1 MRKGIVLKLF
11 ALTTALCM
19 LILATIFIGQ
29 TIFFKQYYANRKV
42 EDIKVNLNSF
52 EKNYLNYAGSADG
65 IQKLEQDFLREN
77 NTWITTLDQN
87 GNLKHADD
95 FYVEIT
101 LERLAEKQF
110 GQKTITI
117 PLYNLM
123 NIDEIESRIL
133 PSLVGKKVYFS
144 GLLRNDSFITSYLQ
158 SAEGSLSW
166 ANKPLSKKLA
176 ERELKA
182 SEEKPKVA
190 QDLIGEEK
198 PKVAQDLIGE
208 EREKVAGN
216 LSDLEKKRVAQN
228 SDFNIN
234 GTITKVQ
241 PSDGTVPVNPIYKN
255 NLFLDNIKEFQADL
269 LLKESN
275 QIKYATQIMDYEKN
289 DIKYKLLIKPK
300 KEKDGS
306 VTYIYAM
313 ASLQPVDEAVQ
324 MVQDY
329 YIYIVAFVVIL
340 IFLASF
346 YYSKQIAKPL
356 LKINDTTK
364 KIAHLDFT
372 EKIPITSKDEI
383 GDLSQNINTLSNKL
397 HSHIGQLEQDI
408 EKERKLEN
416 TRKEFIA
423 GVSHELKTPLSIMKS
438 CISILK
444 DGVAEHKKDY
454 YFQAMEKEVDKMD
467 ILILDMLELA
477 KFESGTYNM
486 KMDSFYI
493 DGVIEEI
500 CEQLSSEIEKK
511 ELSVHK
517 HICPAEV
524 VGNQNRIEQVIVN
537 FITNAIRYTPEK
549 EDIII
554 SVIDEKNRIEVCIE
568 NKGSHI
574 EEEQLDKIWDR
585 FYRVDASRKRS
596 QGGTGLGLAISK
608 NILEL
613 HNAEYG
619 VKNTED
625 GVLFYFYLPKKA

>member
-11 ALTTALCM
+11 TLTTALCM

-52 EKNYLNYAGSADG
+52 EQNYLNNAGNAEG

-95 FYVEIT
+95 FYFEVTID
-101 LERLAEKQF
+101 RRQQKSF
-110 GQKTITI
+110 GHQIFKI
-117 PLYNLM
+117 PLYNLV
-123 NIDEIESRIL
+123 NIEEIDNKSSEQFLGQEI
-133 PSLVGKKVYFS
+133 YFS
-144 GLLRNDSFITSYLQ
+144 GMKKEDSFIPFTF
-158 SAEGSLSW
+158 SLSKQTLSGW
-166 ANKPLSKKLA
+166 NKPLEKAFKEKMSKLDQEKK
-176 ERELKA
+176 KA
-182 SEEKPKVA
+182 AGEQVGKEKKPVVQEQVA
-190 QDLIGEEK
+190 QEPAAQEPDAIIG
-198 PKVAQDLIGE
+198 G
-208 EREKVAGN
+208 
-216 LSDLEKKRVAQN
+216 RV
-228 SDFNIN
+228 
-234 GTITKVQ
+234 TKVQ
-241 PSDGTVPVNPIYKN
+241 FPDVKGPVNPIYKN
-255 NLFLDNIKEFQADL
+255 TLFLDSIKEFQTDVV
-269 LLKESN
+269 LKEGNPIEYST
-275 QIKYATQIMDYEKN
+275 KTMDYEKN
-289 DIKYKLLIKPK
+289 DIKYKLLMKPI

-306 VTYIYAM
+306 ITYIYAM

-329 YIYIVAFVVIL
+329 YIYIIAFVVVL

-372 EKIPITSKDEI
+372 EQIPITSKDEI
-383 GDLSQNINTLSNKL
+383 GDLSKNINVLSNKL

-416 TRKEFIA
+416 TRKEFIS

-444 DGVAEHKKDY
+444 DGVAEHKKEY
-454 YFQAMEKEVDKMD
+454 YFQAMEREVDKMD
-467 ILILDMLELA
+467 TLILDMLELA
-477 KFESGTYNM
+477 KFESGTYKM

-493 DGVIEEI
+493 DTVIEDI
-500 CEQLSSEIEKK
+500 CEHLSVKIEKK
-511 ELSVHK
+511 ELRVHK
-517 HICPAEV
+517 NIGPFEV
-524 VGNQNRIEQVIVN
+524 IANQGRIEQVIVN
-537 FITNAIRYTPEK
+537 FITNAIRYTPNK

-554 SVIDEKNRIEVCIE
+554 STIDEKDRIKVCIE
-568 NKGSHI
+568 NKGTHI

-585 FYRVDASRKRS
+585 FYRVDAARQRS

-613 HNAEYG
+613 HGVEYG

-625 GVLFYFYLPKKA
+625 GVLFYFYLLKKA

>member
-11 ALTTALCM
+11 ILTTALCM

-42 EDIKVNLNSF
+42 EDIKLNLNSF
-52 EKNYLNYAGSADG
+52 EKNYLNYAGSVEG

-95 FYVEIT
+95 FYFEVTID
-101 LERLAEKQF
+101 RKQQKSF
-110 GQKTITI
+110 GQQTFKI
-117 PLYNLM
+117 PLYNLV
-123 NIDEIESRIL
+123 NIEEIDNKSSNPFLGQEI
-133 PSLVGKKVYFS
+133 YFS
-144 GLLRNDSFITSYLQ
+144 GVKKDDSYIPFYFALGKQNLS
-158 SAEGSLSW
+158 GS
-166 ANKPLSKKLA
+166 NKPLEKAFQEKRKLN
-176 ERELKA
+176 E
-182 SEEKPKVA
+182 
-190 QDLIGEEK
+190 
-198 PKVAQDLIGE
+198 
-208 EREKVAGN
+208 
-216 LSDLEKKRVAQN
+216 EKKRAAGEQLAKEKKPAVQEESAQELDAYI
-228 SDFNIN
+228 S
-234 GTITKVQ
+234 GRVTKVQ
-241 PSDGTVPVNPIYKN
+241 LPDVTGPINPIYKN
-255 NLFLDNIKEFQADL
+255 SIFLDNIKEFQTDL
-269 LLKESN
+269 LLKESKHI
-275 QIKYATQIMDYEKN
+275 QYAIQTMDYEKN
-289 DIKYKLLIKPK
+289 DIKYKLLIKPT

-329 YIYIVAFVVIL
+329 YIYIIAFVVVL

-383 GDLSQNINTLSNKL
+383 GDLSKNINVLSNKL

-408 EKERKLEN
+408 EKERKLEK
-416 TRKEFIA
+416 TRKEFIS

-444 DGVAEHKKDY
+444 DGVAEHKKEY
-454 YFQAMEKEVDKMD
+454 YFQAMEREVDKMD
-467 ILILDMLELA
+467 TLILDMLELA
-477 KFESGTYNM
+477 KFESGTYKM
-486 KMDSFYI
+486 KKDPFYI
-493 DGVIEEI
+493 DTLMEDI
-500 CEQLSSEIEKK
+500 CEHLSVEIEKK
-511 ELSVHK
+511 ELHVHK
-517 HICPAEV
+517 NIGPFEV
-524 VGNQNRIEQVIVN
+524 VANQSRIEQVIVN
-537 FITNAIRYTPEK
+537 FITNAIRYTPNK

-554 SVIDEKNRIEVCIE
+554 STIDEKDRIKVCIE
-568 NKGSHI
+568 NKGTHI

-585 FYRVDASRKRS
+585 FYRVDAARQRS

-613 HNAEYG
+613 HDAEYG

-625 GVLFYFYLPKKA
+625 GVLFYFYLLKKA

>member
-52 EKNYLNYAGSADG
+52 EKNYLNYAGSAEG
-65 IQKLEQDFLREN
+65 VQKLEQDFLREN

-95 FYVEIT
+95 FYFEVTID
-101 LERLAEKQF
+101 RRQQKSF
-110 GQKTITI
+110 GQQIFKI
-117 PLYNLM
+117 PLYNLV
-123 NIDEIESRIL
+123 NIEEIDNKLSDPFLGQEI
-133 PSLVGKKVYFS
+133 YFS
-144 GLLRNDSFITSYLQ
+144 GVKKGDSFIPFSFALGKQ
-158 SAEGSLSW
+158 NLNGS
-166 ANKPLSKKLA
+166 NKPLEKAFQEKMKLD
-176 ERELKA
+176 E
-182 SEEKPKVA
+182 
-190 QDLIGEEK
+190 
-198 PKVAQDLIGE
+198 
-208 EREKVAGN
+208 
-216 LSDLEKKRVAQN
+216 EKKRADQEQLVKEKKPAVQEESAQEL
-228 SDFNIN
+228 DTYIR
-234 GTITKVQ
+234 GRVTKVQ
-241 PSDGTVPVNPIYKN
+241 FPDVKGLVNPIYKN
-255 NLFLDNIKEFQADL
+255 SLFLDSIKEFQRDVL
-269 LLKESN
+269 LNESN
-275 QIKYATQIMDYEKN
+275 QIEYSIKTMDYEKN
-289 DIKYKLLIKPK
+289 DIKYKLLMKPIT
-300 KEKDGS
+300 ERDGS

-329 YIYIVAFVVIL
+329 YIYIIAFVVVL

-372 EKIPITSKDEI
+372 EQIPITSKDEI
-383 GDLSQNINTLSNKL
+383 GDLSKNINVLSNKL

-416 TRKEFIA
+416 TRKEFIS

-444 DGVAEHKKDY
+444 DGVAEHKKEY
-454 YFQAMEKEVDKMD
+454 YFQAMEREVDKMD
-467 ILILDMLELA
+467 TLILDMLELA
-477 KFESGTYNM
+477 KFESGTYKM
-486 KMDSFYI
+486 KKDVFYI
-493 DGVIEEI
+493 DTVIEDI
-500 CEQLSSEIEKK
+500 CEHLSVDIEKK
-511 ELSVHK
+511 ELHVHK
-517 HICPAEV
+517 NICSFEV
-524 VGNQNRIEQVIVN
+524 VANQSRIEQVIVN
-537 FITNAIRYTPEK
+537 FITNAIRYTPNK

-554 SVIDEKNRIEVCIE
+554 STIDEKDRIKVCIE
-568 NKGSHI
+568 NKGTHI

-585 FYRVDASRKRS
+585 FYRVDVARQRS

-613 HNAEYG
+613 HDAEYG
-619 VKNTED
+619 AENTED

>member
-11 ALTTALCM
+11 TLTTALCM

-52 EKNYLNYAGSADG
+52 EKNYLNYAGSAEG

-77 NTWITTLDQN
+77 NTWITTLDQY
-87 GNLKHADD
+87 GNLKHANDYYFEVTID
-95 FYVEIT
+95 
-101 LERLAEKQF
+101 RKNQKSF
-110 GQKTITI
+110 GQQTFIM
-117 PLYNLM
+117 PLYYLI
-123 NIDEIESRIL
+123 NIEEIESKTSREVLEQEINFAG
-133 PSLVGKKVYFS
+133 VKKE
-144 GLLRNDSFITSYLQ
+144 DSFIPFFFELGKGNLS
-158 SAEGSLSW
+158 GS
-166 ANKPLSKKLA
+166 NKPLEKIFKEKMITA
-176 ERELKA
+176 A
-182 SEEKPKVA
+182 EEKKKPA
-190 QDLIGEEK
+190 QEPLVK
-198 PKVAQDLIGE
+198 
-208 EREKVAGN
+208 
-216 LSDLEKKRVAQN
+216 EKKQVVQEQAAQESDPYIRGRV
-228 SDFNIN
+228 
-234 GTITKVQ
+234 TKVQ
-241 PSDGTVPVNPIYKN
+241 LPDVKGPVNPIYKN
-255 NLFLDNIKEFQADL
+255 SLFLDSIKEFQTDL
-269 LLKESN
+269 LQKESN
-275 QIKYATQIMDYEKN
+275 KIQYSTQIMDYEKN
-289 DIKYKLLIKPK
+289 DIKYKLLIKPI

-306 VTYIYAM
+306 VAYIYAM

-329 YIYIVAFVVIL
+329 YIYIIAFVVVL

-383 GDLSQNINTLSNKL
+383 GDLSKNINTLSNKL

-444 DGVAEHKKDY
+444 DGVAEHKKEY

-554 SVIDEKNRIEVCIE
+554 SIIDEKNRIEVCIE

-585 FYRVDASRKRS
+585 FYRVDAARKRS

>member
-11 ALTTALCM
+11 TLTTALCM

-42 EDIKVNLNSF
+42 ENIKVNLDSF
-52 EKNYLNYAGSADG
+52 ENNYLNDAGSAEG

-77 NTWITTLDQN
+77 NTWITTLDQY

-95 FYVEIT
+95 FYFEIT
-101 LERLAEKQF
+101 LEKREEKQI
-110 GQKTITI
+110 GQKTIKI
-117 PLYNLM
+117 PLYYLM
-123 NIDEIESRIL
+123 NIDEMESGTL
-133 PSLVGKKVYFS
+133 SSFVGQPVYFY
-144 GLLRNDSFITSYLQ
+144 GLKRGDSFITHYLQ
-158 SAEGSLSW
+158 LAKMNLSW
-166 ANKPLSKKLA
+166 TNKPLSKKLG
-176 ERELKA
+176 EKELRV

-190 QDLIGEEK
+190 GSLSDEEK
-198 PKVAQDLIGE
+198 KWA
-208 EREKVAGN
+208 
-216 LSDLEKKRVAQN
+216 AQN
-228 SDFNIN
+228 SDFNMH
-234 GTITKVQ
+234 GTITKAQV
-241 PSDGTVPVNPIYKN
+241 PDVKGPVNPIYKN
-255 NLFLDNIKEFQADL
+255 NLFLDNIKEFQTDL

-275 QIKYATQIMDYEKN
+275 KIQYATQTMDYEKN
-289 DIKYKLLIKPK
+289 DIKYKLLIKPIK
-300 KEKDGS
+300 DKDGS

-329 YIYIVAFVVIL
+329 YIYIIAFVVVL

-356 LKINDTTK
+356 LKINGTTK

-416 TRKEFIA
+416 TRKEFIS

-444 DGVAEHKKDY
+444 DGVAEHKKEY
-454 YFQAMEKEVDKMD
+454 YFQAMEREVDKMD
-467 ILILDMLELA
+467 TLILDMLELA
-477 KFESGTYNM
+477 KFESGTYKM
-486 KMDSFYI
+486 KKDSFYI
-493 DGVIEEI
+493 DTVIEDI
-500 CEQLSSEIEKK
+500 CEQLSVEIEKK
-511 ELSVHK
+511 ELHVHK
-517 HICPAEV
+517 NICSVEV
-524 VGNQNRIEQVIVN
+524 IANQNRIEQVIVN
-537 FITNAIRYTPEK
+537 FITNAIRYTPDK

-554 SVIDEKNRIEVCIE
+554 STIDETNHIKVCIE
-568 NKGSHI
+568 NKGAHI

-585 FYRVDASRKRS
+585 FYRVDAARQRS

-613 HNAEYG
+613 HDAEYG
-619 VKNTED
+619 AKNTED

>member
-11 ALTTALCM
+11 TLTTALCM

-52 EKNYLNYAGSADG
+52 EKSYLNYAGNTEE
-65 IQKLEQDFLREN
+65 IKRLEQDFLREN

-95 FYVEIT
+95 FYFEVAID
-101 LERLAEKQF
+101 RRQQKSF
-110 GQKTITI
+110 GQQIFKI
-117 PLYNLM
+117 PLYNLI
-123 NIDEIESRIL
+123 NIEEIDNKSSNAFLGQEI
-133 PSLVGKKVYFS
+133 YFS
-144 GLLRNDSFITSYLQ
+144 GVKKDDSYIPFSFALGKQ
-158 SAEGSLSW
+158 NLSGS
-166 ANKPLSKKLA
+166 NKPLEKAFQEKMKLN
-176 ERELKA
+176 E
-182 SEEKPKVA
+182 
-190 QDLIGEEK
+190 
-198 PKVAQDLIGE
+198 
-208 EREKVAGN
+208 
-216 LSDLEKKRVAQN
+216 EKKRAAGEQLAKEKKPAVQEEPAQELDAYISGRVTN
-228 SDFNIN
+228 
-234 GTITKVQ
+234 VQ
-241 PSDGTVPVNPIYKN
+241 LPDVTGPINPIYKN
-255 NLFLDNIKEFQADL
+255 SIFLDNIKEFQTNL
-269 LLKESN
+269 LLKESKHI
-275 QIKYATQIMDYEKN
+275 QYAIQTMDYEKN
-289 DIKYKLLIKPK
+289 DIKYKLLIKPI

-329 YIYIVAFVVIL
+329 YIYIIAFVVVL

-372 EKIPITSKDEI
+372 EQIPITSKDEI
-383 GDLSQNINTLSNKL
+383 GDLSKNINVLSNKL

-416 TRKEFIA
+416 TRKEFIS

-444 DGVAEHKKDY
+444 DGVAEHKKEY
-454 YFQAMEKEVDKMD
+454 YFQAMEREVDKMD
-467 ILILDMLELA
+467 TLILDMLELA
-477 KFESGTYNM
+477 KFESGTYKM

-493 DGVIEEI
+493 DTVIEDI
-500 CEQLSSEIEKK
+500 CEHLSVDIEKK
-511 ELSVHK
+511 ELHVHK
-517 HICPAEV
+517 NICSFEV
-524 VGNQNRIEQVIVN
+524 VANQSRIEQVIVN
-537 FITNAIRYTPEK
+537 FITNAIRYTPNK

-554 SVIDEKNRIEVCIE
+554 STIDEKDRIKVCIE
-568 NKGSHI
+568 NKGTHI

-585 FYRVDASRKRS
+585 FYRVDAARQRS

-613 HNAEYG
+613 HDAEYG
-619 VKNTED
+619 AENTED

>member
-52 EKNYLNYAGSADG
+52 EKNYLNYAGSAEG

-95 FYVEIT
+95 FYFEVTID
-101 LERLAEKQF
+101 RRQQKSF
-110 GQKTITI
+110 GQQIFKI
-117 PLYNLM
+117 PLYNFI
-123 NIDEIESRIL
+123 NIEEIDNKSSEHFLGQEI
-133 PSLVGKKVYFS
+133 YFS
-144 GLLRNDSFITSYLQ
+144 GVKKEDSFIPFSFSLGKQ
-158 SAEGSLSW
+158 NLSGS
-166 ANKPLSKKLA
+166 NKPLEKAFKEKMKLD
-176 ERELKA
+176 
-182 SEEKPKVA
+182 EEKRRAAGEQLAKEKKPAVQEEVA
-190 QDLIGEEK
+190 QELGVYISG
-198 PKVAQDLIGE
+198 
-208 EREKVAGN
+208 
-216 LSDLEKKRVAQN
+216 RV
-228 SDFNIN
+228 
-234 GTITKVQ
+234 TKIQLPDVK
-241 PSDGTVPVNPIYKN
+241 GPVNPIYKN
-255 NLFLDNIKEFQADL
+255 GIFLDSIKEFQTDL
-269 LLKESN
+269 LLKEN
-275 QIKYATQIMDYEKN
+275 KHIQYTTQAMDDEKN
-289 DIKYKLLIKPK
+289 DIKYKLLIKPV

-329 YIYIVAFVVIL
+329 YIYIIAFVLVL

-372 EKIPITSKDEI
+372 EQIPITSKDEI
-383 GDLSQNINTLSNKL
+383 GDLSKNINVLSNKL

-416 TRKEFIA
+416 TRKEFIS

-444 DGVAEHKKDY
+444 DGVAEHKKEY
-454 YFQAMEKEVDKMD
+454 YFQAMEREVDKMD
-467 ILILDMLELA
+467 TLILDMLELA
-477 KFESGTYNM
+477 KFESGTYKM
-486 KMDSFYI
+486 KKDVFYI
-493 DGVIEEI
+493 DTVIEDI
-500 CEQLSSEIEKK
+500 CEHLSVDIEKK
-511 ELSVHK
+511 ELHVHK
-517 HICPAEV
+517 NICSFEV
-524 VGNQNRIEQVIVN
+524 VANQSRIEQVIVN
-537 FITNAIRYTPEK
+537 FITNAIRYTPNK

-554 SVIDEKNRIEVCIE
+554 STIDEKDRIKVCIE
-568 NKGSHI
+568 NKGTHI

-585 FYRVDASRKRS
+585 FYRVDVARQRS

-613 HNAEYG
+613 HDAEYG
-619 VKNTED
+619 AENTKD

>member
-52 EKNYLNYAGSADG
+52 EKNYLNYAGSAEG

-95 FYVEIT
+95 FYFEVTID
-101 LERLAEKQF
+101 RRQQKSF
-110 GQKTITI
+110 GQQIFKI
-117 PLYNLM
+117 PLYNLV
-123 NIDEIESRIL
+123 NIEEIDNKLSDPFLGQEI
-133 PSLVGKKVYFS
+133 YFS
-144 GLLRNDSFITSYLQ
+144 GVKKGDSFIPFSFALGKQ
-158 SAEGSLSW
+158 NLNGS
-166 ANKPLSKKLA
+166 NKPLEKAFQEKMKLD
-176 ERELKA
+176 E
-182 SEEKPKVA
+182 
-190 QDLIGEEK
+190 
-198 PKVAQDLIGE
+198 
-208 EREKVAGN
+208 
-216 LSDLEKKRVAQN
+216 EKKRADQEQLVKEKKPAVQEESAQEL
-228 SDFNIN
+228 DTYIR
-234 GTITKVQ
+234 GRVTKVQ
-241 PSDGTVPVNPIYKN
+241 FPDVKGLVNPIYKN
-255 NLFLDNIKEFQADL
+255 SLFLDSIKEFQRDVL
-269 LLKESN
+269 LNESN
-275 QIKYATQIMDYEKN
+275 QIEYSIKTMDYEKN
-289 DIKYKLLIKPK
+289 DIKYKLLMKPIT
-300 KEKDGS
+300 ERDGS

-329 YIYIVAFVVIL
+329 YIYIIAFVVVL

-356 LKINDTTK
+356 LKINGTTK

-372 EKIPITSKDEI
+372 EQIPITSKDEI
-383 GDLSQNINTLSNKL
+383 GDLSKNINVLSNKL

-416 TRKEFIA
+416 TRKEFIS

-444 DGVAEHKKDY
+444 DGVAEHKKEY
-454 YFQAMEKEVDKMD
+454 YFQAMEREVDKMD
-467 ILILDMLELA
+467 TLILDMLELA
-477 KFESGTYNM
+477 KFESGTYKM
-486 KMDSFYI
+486 KKDVFYI
-493 DGVIEEI
+493 DTVIEDI
-500 CEQLSSEIEKK
+500 CEHLSVDVEKK
-511 ELSVHK
+511 ELHVHK
-517 HICPAEV
+517 NICSFEV
-524 VGNQNRIEQVIVN
+524 VANQSRIEQVIVN
-537 FITNAIRYTPEK
+537 FITNAIRYTPNK

-554 SVIDEKNRIEVCIE
+554 STIDEKDRIKVCIE
-568 NKGSHI
+568 NKGTHI

-585 FYRVDASRKRS
+585 FYRVDAARHRS

-613 HNAEYG
+613 HDAEYG
-619 VKNTED
+619 AENTED

>member
-11 ALTTALCM
+11 TLTTALCM

-42 EDIKVNLNSF
+42 ENIKVNLDSF
-52 EKNYLNYAGSADG
+52 EKNYLNDAGSADG

-77 NTWITTLDQN
+77 NTWITTLDQY

-95 FYVEIT
+95 FYFEIA
-101 LERLAEKQF
+101 LEKREEKQI
-110 GQKTITI
+110 GQKTIKI
-117 PLYNLM
+117 PLYYLM
-123 NIDEIESRIL
+123 NIDEMESGTL
-133 PSLVGKKVYFS
+133 PSFVGQPVYFY
-144 GLLRNDSFITSYLQ
+144 GLKRGDSFITHYLQ
-158 SAEGSLSW
+158 LAKMNLSW
-166 ANKPLSKKLA
+166 TNKPLSKKLG
-176 ERELKA
+176 EKELRV

-190 QDLIGEEK
+190 GSLSDEEK
-198 PKVAQDLIGE
+198 KWAVL
-208 EREKVAGN
+208 
-216 LSDLEKKRVAQN
+216 N
-228 SDFNIN
+228 SDFNMH

-241 PSDGTVPVNPIYKN
+241 LPDVKGPVNPIYKN
-255 NLFLDNIKEFQADL
+255 NLFLDNIKEFQTDL

-275 QIKYATQIMDYEKN
+275 KIQYATQTMDYEKN
-289 DIKYKLLIKPK
+289 DIKYKLLIKPIK
-300 KEKDGS
+300 DKDGS

-329 YIYIVAFVVIL
+329 YIYIIAFVVVL

-356 LKINDTTK
+356 LVINDTTK

-372 EKIPITSKDEI
+372 KKIPITSKDEI

-416 TRKEFIA
+416 TRKEFIS

-444 DGVAEHKKDY
+444 DGVAEHKKEY
-454 YFQAMEKEVDKMD
+454 YFQAMEREVDKMD
-467 ILILDMLELA
+467 TLILDMLELA
-477 KFESGTYNM
+477 KFESGTYKM
-486 KMDSFYI
+486 KKDSFYI
-493 DGVIEEI
+493 DTVIEDI
-500 CEQLSSEIEKK
+500 CEQLSVEIEKK
-511 ELSVHK
+511 ELHVHK
-517 HICPAEV
+517 NICSVEV
-524 VGNQNRIEQVIVN
+524 IANQSRIEQVIVN
-537 FITNAIRYTPEK
+537 FITNAIRYTPNK

-554 SVIDEKNRIEVCIE
+554 STIDEKDRIKVCIE
-568 NKGSHI
+568 NKGARI

-585 FYRVDASRKRS
+585 FYRVDAARQRS

-613 HNAEYG
+613 HDAEYG
-619 VKNTED
+619 AKNTED

>member
-11 ALTTALCM
+11 TLTTALCM

-52 EKNYLNYAGSADG
+52 EKNYLNYAGSAEG
-65 IQKLEQDFLREN
+65 IQKLEQDFFREN

-95 FYVEIT
+95 FYFEVTID
-101 LERLAEKQF
+101 RRQQKSF
-110 GQKTITI
+110 GQQIFKI
-117 PLYNLM
+117 PLYNLI
-123 NIDEIESRIL
+123 NIEEIDNKSSNAFLGQEI
-133 PSLVGKKVYFS
+133 YFS
-144 GLLRNDSFITSYLQ
+144 GVKKDDSYIPFSFALGKQ
-158 SAEGSLSW
+158 NLSGS
-166 ANKPLSKKLA
+166 NKPLEKAFQEKMKLN
-176 ERELKA
+176 E
-182 SEEKPKVA
+182 EEKRA
-190 QDLIGEEK
+190 AGEQLAK
-198 PKVAQDLIGE
+198 
-208 EREKVAGN
+208 
-216 LSDLEKKRVAQN
+216 EKKPAVQEESAQELDAYISGRV
-228 SDFNIN
+228 
-234 GTITKVQ
+234 TKVQ
-241 PSDGTVPVNPIYKN
+241 LPDVTGPINPIYKN
-255 NLFLDNIKEFQADL
+255 SIFLDNIKEFQTNL
-269 LLKESN
+269 LLKESKHI
-275 QIKYATQIMDYEKN
+275 QYAIQTMDYEKN
-289 DIKYKLLIKPK
+289 DIKYKLLIKPT

-329 YIYIVAFVVIL
+329 YIYIIAFVVVL

-372 EKIPITSKDEI
+372 EQIPITSKDEI
-383 GDLSQNINTLSNKL
+383 GDLSKNINVLSNKL

-416 TRKEFIA
+416 TRKEFIS

-444 DGVAEHKKDY
+444 DGVAEHKKEY
-454 YFQAMEKEVDKMD
+454 YFQAMEREVDKMD
-467 ILILDMLELA
+467 TLILDMLELA
-477 KFESGTYNM
+477 KFESGTYKM
-486 KMDSFYI
+486 KKDAFYI
-493 DGVIEEI
+493 DAVIEDI
-500 CEQLSSEIEKK
+500 CEHLSVDIEKK
-511 ELSVHK
+511 ELHVHK
-517 HICPAEV
+517 NICSFEV
-524 VGNQNRIEQVIVN
+524 VANQSRIEQVIVN
-537 FITNAIRYTPEK
+537 FITNAIRYTPNK
-549 EDIII
+549 EDIVI
-554 SVIDEKNRIEVCIE
+554 STIDEKDRIKVCIE
-568 NKGSHI
+568 NKGTHI

-585 FYRVDASRKRS
+585 FYRVDAARKRS

-613 HNAEYG
+613 HDTEYG

>member
-11 ALTTALCM
+11 TLTTALCM

-42 EDIKVNLNSF
+42 EDIKVNLDSF
-52 EKNYLNYAGSADG
+52 VKNYLNHAESAEE
-65 IQKLEQDFLREN
+65 IQKLEQDFLSEN

-95 FYVEIT
+95 FYFEVTID
-101 LERLAEKQF
+101 RKQQKSF
-110 GQKTITI
+110 GQQIIMI
-117 PLYNLM
+117 PLYNLI
-123 NIDEIESRIL
+123 NIEEIDNK
-133 PSLVGKKVYFS
+133 PSNQFLDQEINFS
-144 GLLRNDSFITSYLQ
+144 GVKKEDSFIPFSFALGKGNL
-158 SAEGSLSW
+158 SGS
-166 ANKPLSKKLA
+166 NKPLEKKIS
-176 ERELKA
+176 EIR
-182 SEEKPKVA
+182 EEK
-190 QDLIGEEK
+190 
-198 PKVAQDLIGE
+198 
-208 EREKVAGN
+208 
-216 LSDLEKKRVAQN
+216 EKKKADQEPLVKEKKQVTQEQAAQERANQEQGAKIDGRV
-228 SDFNIN
+228 
-234 GTITKVQ
+234 TKVQ
-241 PSDGTVPVNPIYKN
+241 LPDVKGPVNPIYKN
-255 NLFLDNIKEFQADL
+255 SLFLDSIKEFQTDL

-275 QIKYATQIMDYEKN
+275 HIQYSTQIVDYEKN
-289 DIKYKLLIKPK
+289 DIKYKLLIKPI

-306 VTYIYAM
+306 IAYIYAM

-329 YIYIVAFVVIL
+329 YIYIVAFVVVL

-383 GDLSQNINTLSNKL
+383 GDLSKNINTLSNKL

-524 VGNQNRIEQVIVN
+524 IGNQNRIEQVIVN
-537 FITNAIRYTPEK
+537 FITNAIRYTPDK
-549 EDIII
+549 KDIII
-554 SVIDEKNRIEVCIE
+554 SAIDEKNHIKVCIE
-568 NKGSHI
+568 NKGAHI

-585 FYRVDASRKRS
+585 FYRVDAARKRS

>member
-11 ALTTALCM
+11 ILTTALCM

-42 EDIKVNLNSF
+42 EDIKLNLNSF
-52 EKNYLNYAGSADG
+52 EKNYLNYAGSVEG

-95 FYVEIT
+95 FYFEVTIN
-101 LERLAEKQF
+101 RWQQKRF
-110 GQKTITI
+110 GQQIFKI
-117 PLYNLM
+117 PLYNLV
-123 NIDEIESRIL
+123 NIEEIDNK
-133 PSLVGKKVYFS
+133 PSNQFLGQEIYFS
-144 GLLRNDSFITSYLQ
+144 GVKKEDRFIPFSF
-158 SAEGSLSW
+158 SLSKENLNGL
-166 ANKPLSKKLA
+166 NKPLEKAFKEKMKA
-176 ERELKA
+176 VGEQVGKEKRPAVQEPAAQELDA
-182 SEEKPKVA
+182 I
-190 QDLIGEEK
+190 IG
-198 PKVAQDLIGE
+198 G
-208 EREKVAGN
+208 R
-216 LSDLEKKRVAQN
+216 
-228 SDFNIN
+228 
-234 GTITKVQ
+234 ITKVQ
-241 PSDGTVPVNPIYKN
+241 FPDVKGPINPIYKN
-255 NLFLDNIKEFQADL
+255 TLFLDSIKEFQTDVV
-269 LLKESN
+269 LKESN
-275 QIKYATQIMDYEKN
+275 QIEYSTKTMDYEKN
-289 DIKYKLLIKPK
+289 DIKYKLLMKPI

-329 YIYIVAFVVIL
+329 YIYIIAFVVVL

-372 EKIPITSKDEI
+372 EQIPITSKDEI
-383 GDLSQNINTLSNKL
+383 GDLSKNINVLSNKL

-416 TRKEFIA
+416 TRKEFIS

-444 DGVAEHKKDY
+444 DGVAEHKKEY
-454 YFQAMEKEVDKMD
+454 YFGAMEREVDKMD
-467 ILILDMLELA
+467 TLILDMLELA
-477 KFESGTYNM
+477 KFESGTYKM
-486 KMDSFYI
+486 KKDPFYI
-493 DGVIEEI
+493 DTVMDDI
-500 CEQLSSEIEKK
+500 CEHLSVEIEKK
-511 ELSVHK
+511 ELHVHK
-517 HICPAEV
+517 NIGPFEV
-524 VGNQNRIEQVIVN
+524 VANQGRIEQVIVN
-537 FITNAIRYTPEK
+537 FITNAIRYTPNK

-554 SVIDEKNRIEVCIE
+554 STIDEKDRIKVCIE
-568 NKGSHI
+568 NKGTHI

-585 FYRVDASRKRS
+585 FYRVDAARQRS

-613 HNAEYG
+613 HDAEYG
-619 VKNTED
+619 AENTED
-625 GVLFYFYLPKKA
+625 GVLFYFF

>member
-11 ALTTALCM
+11 TLTTALCM

-42 EDIKVNLNSF
+42 EDIKVNLDSF
-52 EKNYLNYAGSADG
+52 KKNYLNYAGNAEG
-65 IQKLEQDFLREN
+65 IQKLEQDFFREN

-87 GNLKHADD
+87 GNLKHVDD
-95 FYVEIT
+95 FYFEVTIN
-101 LERLAEKQF
+101 RMQQKSF
-110 GQKTITI
+110 GQQIFKI
-117 PLYNLM
+117 PLGNLV
-123 NIDEIESRIL
+123 NIEEIDNKSSEQFLGQEI
-133 PSLVGKKVYFS
+133 YFS
-144 GLLRNDSFITSYLQ
+144 GVRKEDSFIPFSF
-158 SAEGSLSW
+158 SLSKQNLSGS
-166 ANKPLSKKLA
+166 NKPLERAFNEKMSKLY
-176 ERELKA
+176 
-182 SEEKPKVA
+182 EEKKKAVGEQVVKEKRPAVQEQAA
-190 QDLIGEEK
+190 QEPDFYIG
-198 PKVAQDLIGE
+198 G
-208 EREKVAGN
+208 
-216 LSDLEKKRVAQN
+216 RV
-228 SDFNIN
+228 
-234 GTITKVQ
+234 TKVQ
-241 PSDGTVPVNPIYKN
+241 LPDVNGSVNPIYKN
-255 NLFLDNIKEFQADL
+255 SIFLDNIKVFQTDL

-275 QIKYATQIMDYEKN
+275 QIRYTTQTMDYEKN
-289 DIKYKLLIKPK
+289 DIKYKLLIKPI

-306 VTYIYAM
+306 VAYIYAM

-329 YIYIVAFVVIL
+329 YIYIIAFVVVL

-383 GDLSQNINTLSNKL
+383 GDLSNNINVLSNKL

-416 TRKEFIA
+416 TRKEFIS

-444 DGVAEHKKDY
+444 DGVAEHKKEY
-454 YFQAMEKEVDKMD
+454 YFQAMEREVDKMD
-467 ILILDMLELA
+467 TLILDMLELA
-477 KFESGTYNM
+477 KFESGTYKM
-486 KMDSFYI
+486 KKDLFYI
-493 DGVIEEI
+493 DSVIEDI
-500 CEQLSSEIEKK
+500 CEYLSVEIEKK
-511 ELSVHK
+511 ELRVHK
-517 HICPAEV
+517 NICSVEV
-524 VGNQNRIEQVIVN
+524 MANQSRIEQVIVN
-537 FITNAIRYTPEK
+537 FITNAVRYTPNK

-554 SVIDEKNRIEVCIE
+554 STIDKKDRIKVCIE
-568 NKGSHI
+568 NKGTHI

-585 FYRVDASRKRS
+585 FYRVDAARQRS

-613 HNAEYG
+613 HDAEYG
-619 VKNTED
+619 AENTED

>member
-11 ALTTALCM
+11 TLTTALCM

-52 EKNYLNYAGSADG
+52 EKNYLNYVGNAEG

-77 NTWITTLDQN
+77 NTWITILDQN
-87 GNLKHADD
+87 GNLKHVDD
-95 FYVEIT
+95 FYFEVTID
-101 LERLAEKQF
+101 RRQQKSF
-110 GQKTITI
+110 GQQIFKI
-117 PLYNLM
+117 PLGNLV
-123 NIDEIESRIL
+123 NIEEIDNKLSEKFLGQEI
-133 PSLVGKKVYFS
+133 YFS
-144 GLLRNDSFITSYLQ
+144 GVRKEESFIPFSFSLGKQ
-158 SAEGSLSW
+158 NLSGS
-166 ANKPLSKKLA
+166 NKPL
-176 ERELKA
+176 EKA
-182 SEEKPKVA
+182 FQEKMIKSDEEKKKADQESIV
-190 QDLIGEEK
+190 K
-198 PKVAQDLIGE
+198 
-208 EREKVAGN
+208 
-216 LSDLEKKRVAQN
+216 EKKPVVQEQATQELGAYIGGRV
-228 SDFNIN
+228 
-234 GTITKVQ
+234 TKVQ
-241 PSDGTVPVNPIYKN
+241 FPDVKGPVNPIYKN
-255 NLFLDNIKEFQADL
+255 SLFLDRIKEFQTDL

-275 QIKYATQIMDYEKN
+275 HIQYSTQITDYEKN

-329 YIYIVAFVVIL
+329 YIYIVAFVVVL

-511 ELSVHK
+511 ELGVHK

-537 FITNAIRYTPEK
+537 FITNAIRYTPHK

-554 SVIDEKNRIEVCIE
+554 SVIDEKNHIKVCIE
-568 NKGSHI
+568 NKGAHI

-585 FYRVDASRKRS
+585 FYRVDAARKRS

>member
-11 ALTTALCM
+11 TLTTALCM

-52 EKNYLNYAGSADG
+52 EKNYLNYAGNAEG
-65 IQKLEQDFLREN
+65 IQKLEQDFFREN

-87 GNLKHADD
+87 GNLKHVDD
-95 FYVEIT
+95 FYFEVTID
-101 LERLAEKQF
+101 RRKQKEF
-110 GQKTITI
+110 GQQIFKI
-117 PLYNLM
+117 PLYNLV
-123 NIDEIESRIL
+123 NIEEIDNKSSDQFL
-133 PSLVGKKVYFS
+133 GQTMSVS
-144 GLLRNDSFITSYLQ
+144 GMKQEDSFIPFSFMLSKQ
-158 SAEGSLSW
+158 NLNGS
-166 ANKPLSKKLA
+166 NKPLEKAFQEKIKLD
-176 ERELKA
+176 
-182 SEEKPKVA
+182 EEKRRA
-190 QDLIGEEK
+190 AGEQLVK
-198 PKVAQDLIGE
+198 
-208 EREKVAGN
+208 
-216 LSDLEKKRVAQN
+216 EKKPAVQEEAAQELGFYIEGRV
-228 SDFNIN
+228 
-234 GTITKVQ
+234 TKVQ
-241 PSDGTVPVNPIYKN
+241 FPDVKGPVNPIYKN
-255 NLFLDNIKEFQADL
+255 SIFLDNIKEFQTDL
-269 LLKESN
+269 LLKESKHI
-275 QIKYATQIMDYEKN
+275 QYATQTMDYEKN
-289 DIKYKLLIKPK
+289 DIKYKLLIKPI

-329 YIYIVAFVVIL
+329 YIYIVAFVVVL

-524 VGNQNRIEQVIVN
+524 MGNQNRIEQVIVN
-537 FITNAIRYTPEK
+537 FITNAIRYTPNK

-554 SVIDEKNRIEVCIE
+554 STIDEKDRIKVCIE
-568 NKGSHI
+568 NKGTHI

-585 FYRVDASRKRS
+585 FYRVDAARHRS

-613 HNAEYG
+613 HEAEYG

-625 GVLFYFYLPKKA
+625 GVLFYFYLLKKA

>member
-11 ALTTALCM
+11 TLTTALCM

-52 EKNYLNYAGSADG
+52 EKNYLNYVGNAEG

-77 NTWITTLDQN
+77 NTWITILDQN
-87 GNLKHADD
+87 GNLKHVDD
-95 FYVEIT
+95 FYFEVTID
-101 LERLAEKQF
+101 RKQQKSF
-110 GQKTITI
+110 GQQIFKI
-117 PLYNLM
+117 PLGNLV
-123 NIDEIESRIL
+123 NIEEIDNKLSEKFLGQEI
-133 PSLVGKKVYFS
+133 YFS
-144 GLLRNDSFITSYLQ
+144 GVRKEESFIPFSFSLGKQ
-158 SAEGSLSW
+158 NLSGS
-166 ANKPLSKKLA
+166 NKPLEKAFNEKMIKLD
-176 ERELKA
+176 
-182 SEEKPKVA
+182 
-190 QDLIGEEK
+190 Q
-198 PKVAQDLIGE
+198 
-208 EREKVAGN
+208 
-216 LSDLEKKRVAQN
+216 EKKKAAEEQVVKEKKPAVQEQAAQELNASIVGRV
-228 SDFNIN
+228 
-234 GTITKVQ
+234 TKVQ
-241 PSDGTVPVNPIYKN
+241 FPDVKGPVNPIYKN
-255 NLFLDNIKEFQADL
+255 SLFLDSIKEFQTDL
-269 LLKESN
+269 LLKENNHIQYS
-275 QIKYATQIMDYEKN
+275 TQIMDYEKN

-500 CEQLSSEIEKK
+500 CEQLSAEIEKK

-524 VGNQNRIEQVIVN
+524 IGNQNRIEQVIVN

-554 SVIDEKNRIEVCIE
+554 STIDGKDHIKVCIE
-568 NKGSHI
+568 NKGAHI

-585 FYRVDASRKRS
+585 FYRVDAARKRS

-613 HNAEYG
+613 HDAEYG

>member
-11 ALTTALCM
+11 ILTTALCM

-42 EDIKVNLNSF
+42 EDIKLNLNSF
-52 EKNYLNYAGSADG
+52 EKNYLNYAGSAEE

-95 FYVEIT
+95 FYFEVTIN
-101 LERLAEKQF
+101 RWQQKRF
-110 GQKTITI
+110 GQQIFKI
-117 PLYNLM
+117 PLYNLV
-123 NIDEIESRIL
+123 NIEEIDNK
-133 PSLVGKKVYFS
+133 PSNQFLGQEIYFS
-144 GLLRNDSFITSYLQ
+144 GVKKEDRFIPFSF
-158 SAEGSLSW
+158 SLSKENLNGL
-166 ANKPLSKKLA
+166 NKPLEKAFKEKMKA
-176 ERELKA
+176 VGEQVGKEKRPAVQEPAAQELDA
-182 SEEKPKVA
+182 V
-190 QDLIGEEK
+190 IG
-198 PKVAQDLIGE
+198 G
-208 EREKVAGN
+208 R
-216 LSDLEKKRVAQN
+216 
-228 SDFNIN
+228 
-234 GTITKVQ
+234 ITKVQ
-241 PSDGTVPVNPIYKN
+241 FPDVKGPINPIYKN
-255 NLFLDNIKEFQADL
+255 TLFLDSIKEFQTDVV
-269 LLKESN
+269 LKESN
-275 QIKYATQIMDYEKN
+275 QIEYSTKTMDYEKN
-289 DIKYKLLIKPK
+289 DIKYKLLMKPI

-329 YIYIVAFVVIL
+329 YIYIIAFVVVL

-372 EKIPITSKDEI
+372 EQIPITSKDEI
-383 GDLSQNINTLSNKL
+383 GDLSKNINVLSNKL

-416 TRKEFIA
+416 TRKEFIS

-444 DGVAEHKKDY
+444 DGVAEHKKEY
-454 YFQAMEKEVDKMD
+454 YFGAMEREVDKMD
-467 ILILDMLELA
+467 TLILDMLELA
-477 KFESGTYNM
+477 KFESGTYKM
-486 KMDSFYI
+486 KKASFYI
-493 DGVIEEI
+493 DTVIEDI
-500 CEQLSSEIEKK
+500 CEHLSVEIEKK
-511 ELSVHK
+511 ELRVHK
-517 HICPAEV
+517 NIGPFEV
-524 VGNQNRIEQVIVN
+524 VANQGRIEQVIVN
-537 FITNAIRYTPEK
+537 FITNAIRYTPNK

-554 SVIDEKNRIEVCIE
+554 STIDEKDRIKVCIE
-568 NKGSHI
+568 NKGTHI

-585 FYRVDASRKRS
+585 FYRVDAARQRS

-613 HNAEYG
+613 HDAEYG
-619 VKNTED
+619 AENTED

>member
-52 EKNYLNYAGSADG
+52 EKSYLNYVGSAEG

-95 FYVEIT
+95 FYFEVTID
-101 LERLAEKQF
+101 RRQQKSF
-110 GQKTITI
+110 GQQIFKI
-117 PLYNLM
+117 PLYNLV
-123 NIDEIESRIL
+123 NIEEIDNKSYDQFLGQGI
-133 PSLVGKKVYFS
+133 SFS
-144 GLLRNDSFITSYLQ
+144 GVKKEDSFIPFSF
-158 SAEGSLSW
+158 SLSKQNLSGS
-166 ANKPLSKKLA
+166 NKPLEKAFKEKMSKLD
-176 ERELKA
+176 
-182 SEEKPKVA
+182 EEKKKA
-190 QDLIGEEK
+190 AEEQVGK
-198 PKVAQDLIGE
+198 
-208 EREKVAGN
+208 
-216 LSDLEKKRVAQN
+216 EKKPAVQEQAAQEP
-228 SDFNIN
+228 DVYIGGFV
-234 GTITKVQ
+234 TKVQ
-241 PSDGTVPVNPIYKN
+241 FPDVKGLVNPIYKN
-255 NLFLDNIKEFQADL
+255 SLFLDSIKEFQTDVL
-269 LLKESN
+269 LNESN
-275 QIKYATQIMDYEKN
+275 QIEYSIKTMDYEKN
-289 DIKYKLLIKPK
+289 DIKYKLLIKPIT
-300 KEKDGS
+300 ERDGS

-329 YIYIVAFVVIL
+329 YIYIIAFVVVL

-372 EKIPITSKDEI
+372 EQIPITSKDEI
-383 GDLSQNINTLSNKL
+383 GDLSKNINALSTKL

-416 TRKEFIA
+416 TRKEFIS

-444 DGVAEHKKDY
+444 DGVAEHKKEY
-454 YFQAMEKEVDKMD
+454 YFQAMEREVDKMD
-467 ILILDMLELA
+467 TLILDMLELA
-477 KFESGTYNM
+477 KFESGTYKM
-486 KMDSFYI
+486 KKGPFYI
-493 DGVIEEI
+493 DAVIEDI
-500 CEQLSSEIEKK
+500 CEHLSVEIEKK
-511 ELSVHK
+511 ELHVHK
-517 HICPAEV
+517 NICSFEV
-524 VGNQNRIEQVIVN
+524 VANQGRIEQVIVN
-537 FITNAIRYTPEK
+537 FITNAIRYTPNK
-549 EDIII
+549 EDIMI
-554 SVIDEKNRIEVCIE
+554 STIDEKDRIKVCIE
-568 NKGSHI
+568 NKGTHI

-585 FYRVDASRKRS
+585 FYRVDAARQRS

-613 HNAEYG
+613 HEAEYG

>member
-101 LERLAEKQF
+101 LERWAEKQF

-190 QDLIGEEK
+190 QDLIGEERK
-198 PKVAQDLIGE
+198 
-208 EREKVAGN
+208 KVAGN

-269 LLKESN
+269 LLKESKHI
-275 QIKYATQIMDYEKN
+275 QYTTQTMDYEKN
-289 DIKYKLLIKPK
+289 DIKYKLLIKPI

-329 YIYIVAFVVIL
+329 YIYIVAFVVVL

-524 VGNQNRIEQVIVN
+524 MGNQNRIEQVIVN
-537 FITNAIRYTPEK
+537 FITNAIRYTPNK

-554 SVIDEKNRIEVCIE
+554 STIDEKDRIKVCIE
-568 NKGSHI
+568 NKGTHI

-585 FYRVDASRKRS
+585 FYRVDAARHRS

-613 HNAEYG
+613 HEAEYG

-625 GVLFYFYLPKKA
+625 GVLFYFYLLKKA

>member
-11 ALTTALCM
+11 TLTTALCM

-52 EKNYLNYAGSADG
+52 EKNYLNYTGNVEG

-77 NTWITTLDQN
+77 NTWITTLDKN

-95 FYVEIT
+95 FYFEVTID
-101 LERLAEKQF
+101 RRQQKSF
-110 GQKTITI
+110 GQQIFKI
-117 PLYNLM
+117 PLGNLV
-123 NIDEIESRIL
+123 NIEEIDNKLSEQFLGQEI
-133 PSLVGKKVYFS
+133 YFS
-144 GLLRNDSFITSYLQ
+144 GVRKEDSFIPFSF
-158 SAEGSLSW
+158 SLSKQNLSGS
-166 ANKPLSKKLA
+166 NKPLEKAFQEKIKLD
-176 ERELKA
+176 E
-182 SEEKPKVA
+182 
-190 QDLIGEEK
+190 
-198 PKVAQDLIGE
+198 
-208 EREKVAGN
+208 
-216 LSDLEKKRVAQN
+216 EKKRAAGEQLAKEKKPAVQEEAAQELGVY
-228 SDFNIN
+228 I
-234 GTITKVQ
+234 GGRVTKVQ
-241 PSDGTVPVNPIYKN
+241 LPDVNGPVNPIYKN
-255 NLFLDNIKEFQADL
+255 SIFLDNIKGFQTDL

-275 QIKYATQIMDYEKN
+275 KIRYTTQTMDYEKN
-289 DIKYKLLIKPK
+289 DIKYKLLIKPI

-329 YIYIVAFVVIL
+329 YIYIIAFVVVL

-364 KIAHLDFT
+364 KIAQLDFT

-383 GDLSQNINTLSNKL
+383 GDLSKNINILSNKL
-397 HSHIGQLEQDI
+397 NSHIGQLEHDI

-416 TRKEFIA
+416 TRKEFIS

-438 CISILK
+438 CIFILK

-454 YFQAMEKEVDKMD
+454 YFQAMEREVDKMD
-467 ILILDMLELA
+467 TLILDMLELA
-477 KFESGTYNM
+477 KFESGTYKM
-486 KMDSFYI
+486 KKDSFYI
-493 DGVIEEI
+493 DTVIEDI
-500 CEQLSSEIEKK
+500 CEHLSVEIEKK
-511 ELSVHK
+511 ELRVHK
-517 HICPAEV
+517 NICSFEV
-524 VGNQNRIEQVIVN
+524 IANQGRIEQVIVN
-537 FITNAIRYTPEK
+537 FITNAIRYTPNK

-554 SVIDEKNRIEVCIE
+554 STIDEKDRIKVCIE
-568 NKGSHI
+568 NKGTHI

-585 FYRVDASRKRS
+585 FYRVDTARQRS

-613 HNAEYG
+613 HDTEYG
-619 VKNTED
+619 AGNTED

>member
-11 ALTTALCM
+11 TLTTALCM

-52 EKNYLNYAGSADG
+52 EKNYLNYVGNAEG

-77 NTWITTLDQN
+77 NTWITTLDQY

-95 FYVEIT
+95 FYFEVTID
-101 LERLAEKQF
+101 RKQQKSF
-110 GQKTITI
+110 GKQIFKI
-117 PLYNLM
+117 PLGNLV
-123 NIDEIESRIL
+123 NIEEIDNKLSEKFLGQEI
-133 PSLVGKKVYFS
+133 YFS
-144 GLLRNDSFITSYLQ
+144 GVRKEESFIPFSFSLGKQ
-158 SAEGSLSW
+158 NLSGS
-166 ANKPLSKKLA
+166 NKPLEKAFNEKMIKLD
-176 ERELKA
+176 
-182 SEEKPKVA
+182 
-190 QDLIGEEK
+190 Q
-198 PKVAQDLIGE
+198 
-208 EREKVAGN
+208 
-216 LSDLEKKRVAQN
+216 EKKKAAEEQVVKEKKPAVQEQAAQELDAFIVGRV
-228 SDFNIN
+228 
-234 GTITKVQ
+234 TKVQ
-241 PSDGTVPVNPIYKN
+241 FPDVKGPVNPIYKN
-255 NLFLDNIKEFQADL
+255 SLFLDRIKEFQTDL

-275 QIKYATQIMDYEKN
+275 HIQYSTQITDYEKN

-329 YIYIVAFVVIL
+329 YIYIVAFVVVL

-500 CEQLSSEIEKK
+500 CEQLSAEIEKK

-554 SVIDEKNRIEVCIE
+554 STIDGKDHIKVCIE
-568 NKGSHI
+568 NKGAHI

-585 FYRVDASRKRS
+585 FYRVDAARKRS

-613 HNAEYG
+613 HDAEYG

>member
-1 MRKGIVLKLF
+1 MRNGIVLKLF
-11 ALTTALCM
+11 TLTTALCM

-52 EKNYLNYAGSADG
+52 GKNYLNHAGNAEE

-77 NTWITTLDQN
+77 NTWITTLDKN

-95 FYVEIT
+95 FYFEVTID
-101 LERLAEKQF
+101 RRQQKSF
-110 GQKTITI
+110 GQQIFKI
-117 PLYNLM
+117 PLGNLV
-123 NIDEIESRIL
+123 NIEEIDNKLSEHFLGQEI
-133 PSLVGKKVYFS
+133 YFS
-144 GLLRNDSFITSYLQ
+144 GVRKEDSFIPFSF
-158 SAEGSLSW
+158 SLSKQNLSGS
-166 ANKPLSKKLA
+166 NKPLEKAFNEKMRKLY
-176 ERELKA
+176 
-182 SEEKPKVA
+182 EEKKKATGEQVVKEKRPAVQEQA
-190 QDLIGEEK
+190 APEPDVYIG
-198 PKVAQDLIGE
+198 G
-208 EREKVAGN
+208 
-216 LSDLEKKRVAQN
+216 RV
-228 SDFNIN
+228 
-234 GTITKVQ
+234 TKVQ
-241 PSDGTVPVNPIYKN
+241 FPDVKGPVNPIYKN
-255 NLFLDNIKEFQADL
+255 TLFLDSIKEFQTDV
-269 LLKESN
+269 LLKEGN
-275 QIKYATQIMDYEKN
+275 QIEYSTKTMDYEKN
-289 DIKYKLLIKPK
+289 DIKYKLLMKPI

-329 YIYIVAFVVIL
+329 YIYIIAFVVVL

-364 KIAHLDFT
+364 KIAQLDFT

-383 GDLSQNINTLSNKL
+383 GDLSKNINVLSNKL
-397 HSHIGQLEQDI
+397 HSHIGQLEEDI
-408 EKERKLEN
+408 EKERKLEK
-416 TRKEFIA
+416 TRKEFIS

-454 YFQAMEKEVDKMD
+454 YFQAMEREVDKMD
-467 ILILDMLELA
+467 TLILDMLELA
-477 KFESGTYNM
+477 KFESGTYKM
-486 KMDSFYI
+486 KKDSFYI
-493 DGVIEEI
+493 DTVIEDI
-500 CEQLSSEIEKK
+500 CEHLSVEIEKK
-511 ELSVHK
+511 ELRVHK
-517 HICPAEV
+517 NICSFEV
-524 VGNQNRIEQVIVN
+524 IANQGRIEQVIVN
-537 FITNAIRYTPEK
+537 FITNAIRYTPNK

-554 SVIDEKNRIEVCIE
+554 STIDEKDRIKVCIE
-568 NKGSHI
+568 NKGTHI

-585 FYRVDASRKRS
+585 FYRVDTARQRS

-613 HNAEYG
+613 HDTEYG
-619 VKNTED
+619 AGNTED

>member
-11 ALTTALCM
+11 TLTTALCM

-65 IQKLEQDFLREN
+65 IQKLEQEFLREN

-101 LERLAEKQF
+101 LERWAEKQF

-144 GLLRNDSFITSYLQ
+144 GLLRNDNFITSYLQ

-190 QDLIGEEK
+190 QDLI
-198 PKVAQDLIGE
+198 DE
-208 EREKVAGN
+208 ERKKVAGN

-255 NLFLDNIKEFQADL
+255 NLFLDNIKEFQTDL

-275 QIKYATQIMDYEKN
+275 KIRYTIETMDFEKN
-289 DIKYKLLIKPK
+289 DIKYKLLIKPI

-306 VTYIYAM
+306 VAYIYAM

-329 YIYIVAFVVIL
+329 YIYIIAFVVVL
-340 IFLASF
+340 VFLASF

-383 GDLSQNINTLSNKL
+383 GDLSKNINTLSNKL

-408 EKERKLEN
+408 EKERKLEK
-416 TRKEFIA
+416 TRKEFIS

-444 DGVAEHKKDY
+444 DGVAEHKKEY
-454 YFQAMEKEVDKMD
+454 YFQAMEREVDKMD
-467 ILILDMLELA
+467 TLILDMLELA
-477 KFESGTYNM
+477 KFESGTYKM

-493 DGVIEEI
+493 DTVIEDI
-500 CEQLSSEIEKK
+500 CEHLSVEIEKK
-511 ELSVHK
+511 ELRVHK
-517 HICPAEV
+517 NIGPFEV
-524 VGNQNRIEQVIVN
+524 VANQGRIEQVIVN
-537 FITNAIRYTPEK
+537 FITNAIRYTPNK

-554 SVIDEKNRIEVCIE
+554 STIDEKNRIKMCIE
-568 NKGSHI
+568 NKGTHI

-585 FYRVDASRKRS
+585 FYRVDAARHRS

-613 HNAEYG
+613 HEAEYG

>member
-1 MRKGIVLKLF
+1 MRK
-11 ALTTALCM
+11 
-19 LILATIFIGQ
+19 
-29 TIFFKQYYANRKV
+29 
-42 EDIKVNLNSF
+42 E
-52 EKNYLNYAGSADG
+52 E
-65 IQKLEQDFLREN
+65 
-77 NTWITTLDQN
+77 
-87 GNLKHADD
+87 
-95 FYVEIT
+95 
-101 LERLAEKQF
+101 
-110 GQKTITI
+110 
-117 PLYNLM
+117 
-123 NIDEIESRIL
+123 
-133 PSLVGKKVYFS
+133 
-144 GLLRNDSFITSYLQ
+144 SFIPFSFSLGKQ
-158 SAEGSLSW
+158 NLSGS
-166 ANKPLSKKLA
+166 NKPLEKAFNEKMIKLD
-176 ERELKA
+176 
-182 SEEKPKVA
+182 
-190 QDLIGEEK
+190 Q
-198 PKVAQDLIGE
+198 
-208 EREKVAGN
+208 
-216 LSDLEKKRVAQN
+216 EKKKAAEEQVVKEKKPAVQEQAAQELDAVIVGRV
-228 SDFNIN
+228 
-234 GTITKVQ
+234 TKVQ
-241 PSDGTVPVNPIYKN
+241 FPDVKGPVNPIYKN
-255 NLFLDNIKEFQADL
+255 SLFLDSIKEFQTDL
-269 LLKESN
+269 LLKENDHIQYS
-275 QIKYATQIMDYEKN
+275 TQIMDYEKN

-329 YIYIVAFVVIL
+329 YIYIIAFVVVL

-500 CEQLSSEIEKK
+500 CEQLSAEIEKK

-524 VGNQNRIEQVIVN
+524 IGNQNRIEQVIVN

-554 SVIDEKNRIEVCIE
+554 STIDGKDHIKVCIE
-568 NKGSHI
+568 NKGAHI

-585 FYRVDASRKRS
+585 FYRVDAARKRS

-613 HNAEYG
+613 HDAEYG

-625 GVLFYFYLPKKA
+625 GVLFYFYLPKKRRQYNLRFFNLFSYYLYLIFISKQYTLNRR

>member
-11 ALTTALCM
+11 TLTTALCM

-52 EKNYLNYAGSADG
+52 EKNYLNYAGSAEG

-77 NTWITTLDQN
+77 NTWITTLDRN

-95 FYVEIT
+95 FYFEVTIDP
-101 LERLAEKQF
+101 RNQKSFGKQTF
-110 GQKTITI
+110 IM
-117 PLYNLM
+117 PLYYLI
-123 NIDEIESRIL
+123 NIEEIESKT
-133 PSLVGKKVYFS
+133 PSEVLNQEIDFS
-144 GLLRNDSFITSYLQ
+144 GVKKEESFIPFFFELGKRDLS
-158 SAEGSLSW
+158 GS
-166 ANKPLSKKLA
+166 NKPLEKAFKEKMSKLD
-176 ERELKA
+176 
-182 SEEKPKVA
+182 EEKKKAV
-190 QDLIGEEK
+190 QEQLVK
-198 PKVAQDLIGE
+198 
-208 EREKVAGN
+208 
-216 LSDLEKKRVAQN
+216 EKKPAVQEEATQESGVYIGGRV
-228 SDFNIN
+228 
-234 GTITKVQ
+234 TKVQ
-241 PSDGTVPVNPIYKN
+241 LPDEKGPVNPIYKN
-255 NLFLDNIKEFQADL
+255 SIFLDSIKDFQTDL
-269 LLKESN
+269 VLKESN
-275 QIKYATQIMDYEKN
+275 QIQYSIQTMDYEKN
-289 DIKYKLLIKPK
+289 DIKYKLLIKPI

-329 YIYIVAFVVIL
+329 YIYIIAFVVVL

-356 LKINDTTK
+356 LVINDTTK

-383 GDLSQNINTLSNKL
+383 GDLSKNINVLSNKL

-408 EKERKLEN
+408 EKERKLEK
-416 TRKEFIA
+416 TRKEFIS

-444 DGVAEHKKDY
+444 DGVAEHKKEY
-454 YFQAMEKEVDKMD
+454 YFQAMEREVDKMD
-467 ILILDMLELA
+467 TLILDMLELA
-477 KFESGTYNM
+477 KFESGTYKM
-486 KMDSFYI
+486 KKDLFYI
-493 DGVIEEI
+493 DTVIEDI
-500 CEQLSSEIEKK
+500 CEQLSVEIEKK
-511 ELSVHK
+511 ELHVHK
-517 HICPAEV
+517 NIYSVEV
-524 VGNQNRIEQVIVN
+524 IANQNRIEQVIVN
-537 FITNAIRYTPEK
+537 FITNAIRYTPNK

-554 SVIDEKNRIEVCIE
+554 STIDEKDRIKVCIE
-568 NKGSHI
+568 NKGAHI
-574 EEEQLDKIWDR
+574 EEGQLDKIWDR
-585 FYRVDASRKRS
+585 FYRVDTARQRS

>member
-1 MRKGIVLKLF
+1 MKKGIVLKLF
-11 ALTTALCM
+11 TLTTALCM

-52 EKNYLNYAGSADG
+52 EKNYLNYAGNAEE

-77 NTWITTLDQN
+77 NTWITTLDKN

-95 FYVEIT
+95 FYFEVTID
-101 LERLAEKQF
+101 RRQQKSF
-110 GQKTITI
+110 GQQIFKI
-117 PLYNLM
+117 PLGNLV
-123 NIDEIESRIL
+123 NIEEIDNKLSEQFLGQEI
-133 PSLVGKKVYFS
+133 YFS
-144 GLLRNDSFITSYLQ
+144 GVRKEDSFIPFSF
-158 SAEGSLSW
+158 SLSKQNLSGS
-166 ANKPLSKKLA
+166 NKPLEKAFNEKMSKLN
-176 ERELKA
+176 E
-182 SEEKPKVA
+182 
-190 QDLIGEEK
+190 
-198 PKVAQDLIGE
+198 
-208 EREKVAGN
+208 
-216 LSDLEKKRVAQN
+216 EKKRAVEEQLVKEKKPAVQEQAAQELGVY
-228 SDFNIN
+228 I
-234 GTITKVQ
+234 GGRVTKVQ
-241 PSDGTVPVNPIYKN
+241 LPDVKGPVNPIYKN
-255 NLFLDNIKEFQADL
+255 GIFLDSIKEFQTNL
-269 LLKESN
+269 LLKESKPI
-275 QIKYATQIMDYEKN
+275 QYTTQTMDYEKN
-289 DIKYKLLIKPK
+289 DIKYKLLIKPI
-300 KEKDGS
+300 EKDGS

-329 YIYIVAFVVIL
+329 YIYIIAFVVVL

-364 KIAHLDFT
+364 KIAQLDFT

-383 GDLSQNINTLSNKL
+383 GDLSKNINVLSNKL
-397 HSHIGQLEQDI
+397 HSHIEQLEEDI

-416 TRKEFIA
+416 TRKEFIS

-444 DGVAEHKKDY
+444 DGVAEHKKEY
-454 YFQAMEKEVDKMD
+454 YFQAMEREVDKMD
-467 ILILDMLELA
+467 TLILDMLELA
-477 KFESGTYNM
+477 KFESGTYKM
-486 KMDSFYI
+486 KKDSFYI
-493 DGVIEEI
+493 DTVIEDI
-500 CEQLSSEIEKK
+500 CEHLSVEIEKK
-511 ELSVHK
+511 ELHVHK
-517 HICPAEV
+517 NICSFEV
-524 VGNQNRIEQVIVN
+524 IANQGRIEQVIVN
-537 FITNAIRYTPEK
+537 FITNAIRYTPNK

-554 SVIDEKNRIEVCIE
+554 STIDEKDRIKVCIE
-568 NKGSHI
+568 NKGTHI

-585 FYRVDASRKRS
+585 FYRVDTARQRS

-613 HNAEYG
+613 HDAEYG

>member
-1 MRKGIVLKLF
+1 MKKGIVLKLF
-11 ALTTALCM
+11 TLTTALCM

-52 EKNYLNYAGSADG
+52 EKNYLNRAGNAEE

-77 NTWITTLDQN
+77 NTWITTLDKN

-95 FYVEIT
+95 FYFEVTID
-101 LERLAEKQF
+101 RRQQKSF
-110 GQKTITI
+110 GQQIFKI
-117 PLYNLM
+117 PLGNLV
-123 NIDEIESRIL
+123 NIEEIDNKLSEQFLGQEI
-133 PSLVGKKVYFS
+133 YFS
-144 GLLRNDSFITSYLQ
+144 GVRKEDSFIPFSF
-158 SAEGSLSW
+158 SLSKQNLSGS
-166 ANKPLSKKLA
+166 NKPLEKAFNEKMSKLN
-176 ERELKA
+176 E
-182 SEEKPKVA
+182 
-190 QDLIGEEK
+190 
-198 PKVAQDLIGE
+198 
-208 EREKVAGN
+208 
-216 LSDLEKKRVAQN
+216 EKKRAVEEQLVKEKKPAVQEQAAQELGVY
-228 SDFNIN
+228 I
-234 GTITKVQ
+234 GGRVTKVQ
-241 PSDGTVPVNPIYKN
+241 LPDVKGPVNPIYKN
-255 NLFLDNIKEFQADL
+255 GIFLDSIKEFQTNL
-269 LLKESN
+269 LLKESKPI
-275 QIKYATQIMDYEKN
+275 QYTTQTMDYEKN
-289 DIKYKLLIKPK
+289 DIKYKLLIKPI
-300 KEKDGS
+300 EKDGS

-329 YIYIVAFVVIL
+329 YIYIIAFVVVL

-364 KIAHLDFT
+364 KIAQLDFT

-383 GDLSQNINTLSNKL
+383 GDLSKNINVLSNKL
-397 HSHIGQLEQDI
+397 HSHIGQLEEDI

-416 TRKEFIA
+416 TRKEFIS

-444 DGVAEHKKDY
+444 DGVAEHKKEY
-454 YFQAMEKEVDKMD
+454 YFQAMEREVDKMD
-467 ILILDMLELA
+467 TLILDMLELA
-477 KFESGTYNM
+477 KFESGTYKM
-486 KMDSFYI
+486 KKSAFYI
-493 DGVIEEI
+493 DTVIEDI
-500 CEQLSSEIEKK
+500 CEHLSVEIEKK
-511 ELSVHK
+511 ELHVHK
-517 HICPAEV
+517 NIHSFEV
-524 VGNQNRIEQVIVN
+524 IANQGRIEQVIVN
-537 FITNAIRYTPEK
+537 FITNAIRYTPNK

-554 SVIDEKNRIEVCIE
+554 SAIDEKDRIKVCIE
-568 NKGSHI
+568 NKGTHI

-585 FYRVDASRKRS
+585 FYRVDTARQRS

-613 HNAEYG
+613 HDAEYG

>member
-11 ALTTALCM
+11 TLTTALCM

-42 EDIKVNLNSF
+42 EDIKVNLDSF
-52 EKNYLNYAGSADG
+52 GKSYLNYAGSSEEV
-65 IQKLEQDFLREN
+65 QKLEQDFLREN
-77 NTWITTLDQN
+77 NTWITTLDHN

-95 FYVEIT
+95 FYFEIT
-101 LERLAEKQF
+101 LDRREEKRV
-110 GQKTITI
+110 GQKTIII
-117 PLYNLM
+117 PLYYLM
-123 NIDEIESRIL
+123 NIDEIEGGTL
-133 PSLVGKKVYFS
+133 PDLEGRPVYFD
-144 GLLRNDSFITSYLQ
+144 GLKRDDSFITSYLKID
-158 SAEGSLSW
+158 EVNLSW
-166 ANKPLSKKLA
+166 FHKPLGKKLA
-176 ERELKA
+176 EKEPKM

-190 QDLIGEEK
+190 QDSIT
-198 PKVAQDLIGE
+198 V
-208 EREKVAGN
+208 ERKKFAGIM
-216 LSDLEKKRVAQN
+216 SDEEKKRAAQN
-228 SDFNIN
+228 SDFNIS
-234 GTITKVQ
+234 GEITKVQ
-241 PSDGTVPVNPIYKN
+241 FPNVKGPVNPIYKN

-275 QIKYATQIMDYEKN
+275 QIQYSTQTMDYEKN
-289 DIKYKLLIKPK
+289 DIKYKLLIKPI

-416 TRKEFIA
+416 TRKEFIS

-524 VGNQNRIEQVIVN
+524 VGNQNRIAQVIVN

-554 SVIDEKNRIEVCIE
+554 FAIDEKNHIKVCIE
-568 NKGSHI
+568 NKGAHI

-585 FYRVDASRKRS
+585 FYRVDAARKRS